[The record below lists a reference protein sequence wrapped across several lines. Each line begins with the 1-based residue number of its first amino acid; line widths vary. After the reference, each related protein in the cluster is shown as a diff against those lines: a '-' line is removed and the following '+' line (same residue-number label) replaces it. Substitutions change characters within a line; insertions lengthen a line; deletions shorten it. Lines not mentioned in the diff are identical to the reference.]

1 MTVSGVADAVNA
13 DDAVNLGQ
21 VQAVDD
27 RLTAINSDQTTSITN
42 NTNAINQGF
51 NVGNGT
57 TSNKFALGDTVN
69 ITADSNT
76 KTTTTATGVE
86 LGLADNITV
95 ESVTAGTNVL
105 GTNGLQVGNV
115 VIGTETGFNAGFTT
129 VSGVADAVNAD
140 DAVNL
145 GQVSA
150 IDDRLTAENVVQTTN
165 ITNNTNAIN
174 QGFNVGNGTT
184 SNKFDLGDTVNITA
198 DRNTVVTTTPT
209 GVQVGL
215 ANDVFFNS
223 VTAGDH
229 VFNNDGLRMG
239 NVFLSSTTGLNNGG
253 YTVSGVA
260 NAVNSDD
267 AVNLGQ
273 MQSAIDGLAFE
284 NVSVSGDGNIVTT
297 QNGTDVSLAL
307 SPDITVDSVT
317 AGTSISAGGNTLDA
331 NGLSV
336 GGVMVSNNGLNNNGN
351 TVTGVANAVNN
362 DDAVN
367 LGQMNAVDDRLT
379 AENAAQNIVIS
390 GKADTSYVDA
400 ADQNLQAQ
408 INVKADISYVDAA
421 DQKLQVQIDQKV
433 DRSEFEAS
441 QQQQNQA
448 LQVEADRL
456 DAADKNLQVQ
466 VDNKVDRTE
475 FTADQKRQDD
485 MVQAVRDES
494 EKADA
499 EITANV
505 QNNTTN
511 ITNNT
516 TELERL
522 EEAKAD
528 KADLE
533 KKSDVSYVDSE
544 ISKQNSYYSELSA
557 QTEQANQEMVTQVK
571 NDQAIVDGRQNTQIN
586 NNSQAIDMLGYKVG
600 KLEDKL
606 SAGIASTVA
615 MAFMPSAM
623 IPGETRISGGTG
635 YYNGQSAIAIGLTG
649 ASDTGY
655 LNYKIGSS
663 YTQEGGV
670 VVGGGVSYRLW

>member
-1 MTVSGVADAVNA
+1 M
-13 DDAVNLGQ
+13 
-21 VQAVDD
+21 
-27 RLTAINSDQTTSITN
+27 
-42 NTNAINQGF
+42 
-51 NVGNGT
+51 
-57 TSNKFALGDTVN
+57 
-69 ITADSNT
+69 
-76 KTTTTATGVE
+76 
-86 LGLADNITV
+86 
-95 ESVTAGTNVL
+95 
-105 GTNGLQVGNV
+105 
-115 VIGTETGFNAGFTT
+115 
-129 VSGVADAVNAD
+129 
-140 DAVNL
+140 
-145 GQVSA
+145 
-150 IDDRLTAENVVQTTN
+150 VQTTN

-184 SNKFDLGDTVNITA
+184 SNKFDLGDTVDITA
-198 DRNTVVTTTPT
+198 DRNTKITTTPT

-215 ANDVFFNS
+215 ADDVFFNS
-223 VTAGDH
+223 VTAGGNL
-229 VFNNDGLRMG
+229 FNNDGLRMG
-239 NVFLSSTTGLNNGG
+239 KVFLSSTTGLNNGG

-260 NAVNSDD
+260 DAVNADD

-284 NVSVSGDGNIVTT
+284 NVSVSGDGNIITT
-297 QNGTDVSLAL
+297 QNGTDVTLAL

-317 AGTSISAGGNTLDA
+317 AGTSISAGGNKLDT

-336 GGVMVSNNGLNNNGN
+336 GGVTVSNNGLYNNGN
-351 TVTGVANAVNN
+351 TVSGVADAVNA

-367 LGQMNAVDDRLT
+367 LGQVQAIDDRLT

-390 GKADTSYVDA
+390 NKADTSYVDA

-516 TELERL
+516 AELERL

-544 ISKQNSYYSELSA
+544 ISKQNSYYSEISA
-557 QTEQANQEMVTQVK
+557 KAEKANQEMVAQVK
-571 NDQAIVDGRQNTQIN
+571 NDQAIIDARQDTYIN

-600 KLEDKL
+600 ELEDKL

-623 IPGETRISGGTG
+623 IPGETRISGGSG
-635 YYNGQSAIAIGLTG
+635 YYNGQSAIAVGLTG
-649 ASDTGY
+649 ASDTGDF
-655 LNYKIGSS
+655 NYKIGSS